1 MKKEEFQQNM
11 KDRMQQFEDGGLRL
25 LKKGQKGIVHA
36 IFSRFGLVL
45 LLMLLQVGVLW
56 SVFRW
61 FGGLLPHYF
70 GGSVAMSAFMVV
82 YILNSEMD
90 NSAKITWMVTIAILP
105 VVGVPLFFYVKSNI
119 GHNALKKRVTHLTEE
134 ARGLQPQPLAAAQ
147 ELAEA
152 DPGAA
157 SLARYLHGKGGGFS
171 VYRNTEVTYF
181 PGGEAKFEELLRQLE
196 KAEKYIFLEYFII
209 DEGLMWGKILE
220 VLARKAAEGVDVRVM
235 YDGTCEFTT
244 LPRDYPSRL
253 EKLGIQCRVFSP
265 VQPFVSTHYNYRDHR
280 KILVIDGKVGF
291 TLAEHLSQEE
301 HDITVI
307 DTNDA
312 ALRHASEALD
322 VMCVKGN
329 GASISALR
337 ESGVDAADVLIAA
350 TSMDEV
356 NMVCCLTAKRLGAKY
371 TIARVRN
378 VEYAMELSLLK
389 EALGIDLV
397 INPEN
402 AAAAEIARLLR
413 FPPAANLETFCRG
426 RVELIG
432 FRVREEDFL
441 VGHPLSAQSGQLQSL
456 PMLFCAAERAEGDV
470 VIPDGSFVPQV
481 GDRLYLIGQPT
492 GLTAFFRL
500 LGRHNP
506 RCRNVFLVGGGRIA
520 HYLTAILERLGI
532 HVKIIERSLDRCRHL
547 SEVLPK
553 ATVICGDGTDQ
564 ELLEEEDVTASD
576 AFVAL
581 TDRDEDNLIISL
593 YAMQQGIPKVV
604 AKSNRQNYAG
614 IAHAAG
620 LDSVISP
627 KLLTAGQIL
636 QVVRGMQNSKG
647 SVMNALYKIAD
658 GHAEA
663 MEFVANAT
671 TRNRDTPLRELRLK
685 PGILVAVLV
694 HQGRIVIPDGSSSI
708 AAGDTVIVISRNH
721 GILDLN
727 DIFEDSLLE
736 LGGDA

>member
-1 MKKEEFQQNM
+1 MKII
-11 KDRMQQFEDGGLRL
+11 
-25 LKKGQKGIVHA
+25 IV
-36 IFSRFGLVL
+36 G
-45 LLMLLQVGVLW
+45 
-56 SVFRW
+56 
-61 FGGLLPHYF
+61 
-70 GGSVAMSAFMVV
+70 
-82 YILNSEMD
+82 
-90 NSAKITWMVTIAILP
+90 
-105 VVGVPLFFYVKSNI
+105 
-119 GHNALKKRVTHLTEE
+119 
-134 ARGLQPQPLAAAQ
+134 
-147 ELAEA
+147 
-152 DPGAA
+152 
-157 SLARYLHGKGGGFS
+157 
-171 VYRNTEVTYF
+171 
-181 PGGEAKFEELLRQLE
+181 
-196 KAEKYIFLEYFII
+196 
-209 DEGLMWGKILE
+209 
-220 VLARKAAEGVDVRVM
+220 
-235 YDGTCEFTT
+235 
-244 LPRDYPSRL
+244 
-253 EKLGIQCRVFSP
+253 
-265 VQPFVSTHYNYRDHR
+265 
-280 KILVIDGKVGF
+280 DGKVGF

-356 NMVCCLTAKRLGAKY
+356 NMVCC
-371 TIARVRN
+371 
-378 VEYAMELSLLK
+378 
-389 EALGIDLV
+389 
-397 INPEN
+397 
-402 AAAAEIARLLR
+402 
-413 FPPAANLETFCRG
+413 
-426 RVELIG
+426 
-432 FRVREEDFL
+432 
-441 VGHPLSAQSGQLQSL
+441 
-456 PMLFCAAERAEGDV
+456 
-470 VIPDGSFVPQV
+470 
-481 GDRLYLIGQPT
+481 
-492 GLTAFFRL
+492 LTAFFRL

>member
-1 MKKEEFQQNM
+1 MKII
-11 KDRMQQFEDGGLRL
+11 
-25 LKKGQKGIVHA
+25 IV
-36 IFSRFGLVL
+36 G
-45 LLMLLQVGVLW
+45 
-56 SVFRW
+56 
-61 FGGLLPHYF
+61 
-70 GGSVAMSAFMVV
+70 
-82 YILNSEMD
+82 
-90 NSAKITWMVTIAILP
+90 
-105 VVGVPLFFYVKSNI
+105 
-119 GHNALKKRVTHLTEE
+119 
-134 ARGLQPQPLAAAQ
+134 
-147 ELAEA
+147 
-152 DPGAA
+152 
-157 SLARYLHGKGGGFS
+157 
-171 VYRNTEVTYF
+171 
-181 PGGEAKFEELLRQLE
+181 
-196 KAEKYIFLEYFII
+196 
-209 DEGLMWGKILE
+209 
-220 VLARKAAEGVDVRVM
+220 
-235 YDGTCEFTT
+235 
-244 LPRDYPSRL
+244 
-253 EKLGIQCRVFSP
+253 
-265 VQPFVSTHYNYRDHR
+265 
-280 KILVIDGKVGF
+280 DGKVGF

-520 HYLTAILERLGI
+520 QH
-532 HVKIIERSLDRCRHL
+532 RH
-547 SEVLPK
+547 S
-553 ATVICGDGTDQ
+553 G
-564 ELLEEEDVTASD
+564 
-576 AFVAL
+576 
-581 TDRDEDNLIISL
+581 
-593 YAMQQGIPKVV
+593 
-604 AKSNRQNYAG
+604 
-614 IAHAAG
+614 AAW
-620 LDSVISP
+620 
-627 KLLTAGQIL
+627 
-636 QVVRGMQNSKG
+636 
-647 SVMNALYKIAD
+647 
-658 GHAEA
+658 H
-663 MEFVANAT
+663 
-671 TRNRDTPLRELRLK
+671 TRKD
-685 PGILVAVLV
+685 
-694 HQGRIVIPDGSSSI
+694 H
-708 AAGDTVIVISRNH
+708 
-721 GILDLN
+721 
-727 DIFEDSLLE
+727 
-736 LGGDA
+736 